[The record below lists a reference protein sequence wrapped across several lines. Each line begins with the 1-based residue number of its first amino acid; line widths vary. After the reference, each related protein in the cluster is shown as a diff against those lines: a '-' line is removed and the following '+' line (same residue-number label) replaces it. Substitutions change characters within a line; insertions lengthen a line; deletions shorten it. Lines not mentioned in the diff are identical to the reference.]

1 MPSPQQSATH
11 CPACRNAGHA
21 YDIHC
26 AACCA
31 RLIATTAGNP
41 QAEATLRHVI
51 ARQRGHPNA
60 RRSSQAFCPT
70 DQAPSNEP
78 GASL

>member
-1 MPSPQQSATH
+1 MVSPAQPATP

-31 RLIATTAGNP
+31 RLIAATRGNP

-60 RRSSQAFCPT
+60 RRYDALFCNPDTPNPT
-70 DQAPSNEP
+70 EP
-78 GASL
+78 GATP